1 VSPPSGSDA
10 RSGRTSSR
18 RERRRIDLSALTSEN
33 AERLLSSVV
42 VPRPI
47 AWISTISR
55 SGCTNL
61 APHSYFSP
69 VSSDP
74 PTVMFVSTGM
84 KDTLRNVLESG
95 EFVVNSV
102 QDSQLE
108 RMLITSAELPG
119 DEDEFAWA
127 EVERTPSCDVRPP
140 GVADSAIS
148 LECRLLRTLRV
159 GEATLVVGQ
168 VICAHVASEAMQAN
182 GRIDLRDVPL
192 VGRAGP
198 RGFTVVQQ
206 VIDRR
211 RPRLG
216 DLATAR
222 YESTEATGAD
232 RNASDGLMLETPPP
246 SVRSARG
253 TGRSPSRP

>member
-1 VSPPSGSDA
+1 MSPPRGSDA
-10 RSGRTSSR
+10 PPGRPRARRSS
-18 RERRRIDLSALTSEN
+18 RRIDLSTLSSEN

-102 QDSQLE
+102 EDSQLE
-108 RMLITSAELPG
+108 MMLITSAELPG

-127 EVERTPSCDVRPP
+127 EVERTPSWYVRPP
-140 GVADSAIS
+140 GVADSAVS

-159 GEATLVVGQ
+159 GEATLVVGL
-168 VICAHVASEAMQAN
+168 VICAHVASEAIRASE
-182 GRIDLRDVPL
+182 RIDLRELPV
-192 VGRAGP
+192 VGRVGP
-198 RGFTVVQQ
+198 GAFTVVKQ

-211 RPRLG
+211 RPRPG
-216 DLATAR
+216 DLAALR
-222 YESTEATGAD
+222 YES
-232 RNASDGLMLETPPP
+232 DGPT
-246 SVRSARG
+246 
-253 TGRSPSRP
+253 